1 MVLSTFQIVDWSKIR
16 LEGGSKNGSVIRWI
30 KLVVTVMISMVMV
43 ISTKKVRR
51 FGVASAIK
59 RVTEW
64 RSTRRAQKICPK
76 TKEIECREIV
86 RPW

>member
-1 MVLSTFQIVDWSKIR
+1 LLKDKV
-16 LEGGSKNGSVIRWI
+16 EGGRKNGSVMRWI
-30 KLVVTVMISMVMV
+30 KLVVAVMISMVMV

-64 RSTRRAQKICPK
+64 RSTRRAQIFSQKPK
-76 TKEIECREIV
+76 KYSVEK
-86 RPW
+86 